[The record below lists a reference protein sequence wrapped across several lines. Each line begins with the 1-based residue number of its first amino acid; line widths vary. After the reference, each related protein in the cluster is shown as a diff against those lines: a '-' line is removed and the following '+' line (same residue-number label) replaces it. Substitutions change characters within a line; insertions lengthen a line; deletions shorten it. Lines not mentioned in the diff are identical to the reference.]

1 MRTIYPH
8 RRRGKMTEE
17 ILWRH
22 PLLKEI
28 EKLKADHLA
37 ALAEKEKLIGQ
48 LQDGLHNLKI
58 MKDAEIESKNEQLCA
73 VIKSSR
79 KVIAELR
86 QVIKAQERLLVSY
99 RVGGR
104 GDREAT
110 NCGTSMAGTC
120 KTTYGRGR
128 CLVGNSRNTCLS
140 WRT

>member
-1 MRTIYPH
+1 MRIQKYNNLGDKSDSGMFMLVT
-8 RRRGKMTEE
+8 
-17 ILWRH
+17 
-22 PLLKEI
+22 
-28 EKLKADHLA
+28 DHLA
-37 ALAEKEKLIGQ
+37 ALAEKEELIGQ

-104 GDREAT
+104 PPEWVFDVLDKWKLTAQKE
-110 NCGTSMAGTC
+110 GTP
-120 KTTYGRGR
+120 K
-128 CLVGNSRNTCLS
+128 
-140 WRT
+140 

>member
-1 MRTIYPH
+1 MTIQRYDLE
-8 RRRGKMTEE
+8 RVKYEDGYSMIGVELGDYVLYT
-17 ILWRH
+17 
-22 PLLKEI
+22 
-28 EKLKADHLA
+28 DHLA
-37 ALAEKEKLIGQ
+37 ALAEKEELIGQ

-104 GDREAT
+104 PPEWVFDVLDKWKLTAQKEG
-110 NCGTSMAGTC
+110 
-120 KTTYGRGR
+120 
-128 CLVGNSRNTCLS
+128 V
-140 WRT
+140 

>member
-1 MRTIYPH
+1 
-8 RRRGKMTEE
+8 MTEE

-99 RVGGR
+99 RVGGKPPEWVF
-104 GDREAT
+104 DVLDKWKLTAQKEAQD
-110 NCGTSMAGTC
+110 A
-120 KTTYGRGR
+120 
-128 CLVGNSRNTCLS
+128 
-140 WRT
+140 

>member
-1 MRTIYPH
+1 
-8 RRRGKMTEE
+8 MTEE

-37 ALAEKEKLIGQ
+37 ALAEKEELIGQ

-104 GDREAT
+104 PPEGVFDVLDKWKLTAQKE
-110 NCGTSMAGTC
+110 GQHE
-120 KTTYGRGR
+120 
-128 CLVGNSRNTCLS
+128 
-140 WRT
+140 